1 MKRNKNSKKTEITLD
16 KYNNISTRK
25 FKQFEDKQEALDKN
39 LQAKVGNLEST
50 VNVSLKNTKES
61 LYSII
66 STFEMQIKDSIADN
80 KVTHKYMTEK
90 MNEAIKQCAEMS
102 AKIEKNTIVLNNIVS
117 STSEAIDKKLTLRI
131 DNLIEKNLKIP
142 GVIDDPEGL
151 NTNKNIPSST
161 LKDYILDRIEVGKM
175 VNKNIS
181 VISIFIFCR
190 TLNKTSRK

>member
-1 MKRNKNSKKTEITLD
+1 MD

-25 FKQFEDKQEALDKN
+25 FKQSEDKHEALDKSI
-39 LQAKVGNLEST
+39 LTKLGNLEAT
-50 VNVSLKNTKES
+50 VNVSIKNTKES
-61 LYSII
+61 LKSII
-66 STFEMQIKDSIADN
+66 TAFEMQIKDSIADN

-90 MNEAIKQCAEMS
+90 MQEAIKQCAEMS
-102 AKIEKNTIVLNNIVS
+102 TKIEENSTEINKVVS
-117 STSEAIDKKLTLRI
+117 STTAAIDKKLTLRI

-161 LKDYILDRIEVGKM
+161 LKDYILDRIEIGKM

-181 VISIFIFCR
+181 VI
-190 TLNKTSRK
+190 T

>member
-1 MKRNKNSKKTEITLD
+1 LKRNKNSKKTEITLD